1 MNKTLISVIITAAL
15 LLGAI
20 LSAVLF
26 AGCCKAPD
34 GISALEGM
42 LDGCNKKSEKA
53 IISNFFSSEF
63 SGSFSSCVTPDD
75 YLRKCGITFDYMY
88 DDTNV
93 TEKFY
98 LIGTAA
104 EDDDTKEVN
113 DLMSSISS
121 DYKIIEAYIA
131 ADYKDADGNKQTAMT
146 TVTFT
151 AKEGK
156 IFYIS

>member
-1 MNKTLISVIITAAL
+1 
-15 LLGAI
+15 
-20 LSAVLF
+20 
-26 AGCCKAPD
+26 
-34 GISALEGM
+34 
-42 LDGCNKKSEKA
+42 
-53 IISNFFSSEF
+53 
-63 SGSFSSCVTPDD
+63 
-75 YLRKCGITFDYMY
+75 MY
-88 DDTNV
+88 DDENV

>member
-1 MNKTLISVIITAAL
+1 MNKTIISLIITSAL

-20 LSAVLF
+20 VSAVLF

-34 GISALEGM
+34 GISALESL

-53 IISNFFSSEF
+53 ITASFT
-63 SGSFSSCVTPDD
+63 SGDYTGNFSSCVTPDD
-75 YLRKCGITFDYMY
+75 YLRKCGISFDYMY
-88 DDTNV
+88 DEGNV

-104 EDDDTKEVN
+104 EDEDIKETN
-113 DLMSSISS
+113 NLMSSVSL
-121 DYKIIEAYIA
+121 DYSIIEAYIA
-131 ADYKDADGNKQTAMT
+131 ADYKDADGNSQTAMK

-151 AKEGK
+151 AKDGK
-156 IFYIS
+156 IFYIN

>member
-1 MNKTLISVIITAAL
+1 MNKTLISLIITAAL

-20 LSAVLF
+20 ISGVLF
-26 AGCCKAPD
+26 AGCCKAPE
-34 GISALEGM
+34 GISALESL

-53 IISNFFSSEF
+53 ITASFFSGDY

-75 YLRKCGITFDYMY
+75 YLRKCGISFDYMY
-88 DDTNV
+88 DEENV

-98 LIGTAA
+98 LIGASA
-104 EDDDTKEVN
+104 EDDEVN
-113 DLMSSISS
+113 EIMTAVSP

-131 ADYKDADGNKQTAMT
+131 AVYKDADGNKQTAMT

-151 AKEGK
+151 AKDGK

>member
-1 MNKTLISVIITAAL
+1 MNKTLISLIITAAL

-20 LSAVLF
+20 ISGVLF
-26 AGCCKAPD
+26 AGCCKAPE
-34 GISALEGM
+34 GISALESL

-53 IISNFFSSEF
+53 ITASFFSGDY

-75 YLRKCGITFDYMY
+75 YLRKCGISFDYMY
-88 DDTNV
+88 DEENV

-98 LIGTAA
+98 LIGASA
-104 EDDDTKEVN
+104 EDDEVN
-113 DLMSSISS
+113 EIMTAVSP

-151 AKEGK
+151 AKDGK